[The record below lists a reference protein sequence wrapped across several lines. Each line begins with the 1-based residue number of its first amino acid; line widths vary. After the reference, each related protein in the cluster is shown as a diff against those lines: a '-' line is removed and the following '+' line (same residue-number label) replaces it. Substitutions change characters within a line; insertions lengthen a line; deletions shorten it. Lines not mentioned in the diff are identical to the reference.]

1 MNSRNKAARIGITIG
16 SVVLFAAAVLHFFAG
31 YGRGFPALATSNLEV
46 GLKAAFR
53 VVFLSVGWDWVLLGI
68 IALVAA
74 FKATAARKALV
85 LVCGLGV
92 LIEAVVGAAIMGIF
106 IGNEII
112 GVAAILIIIGGLLFE
127 NAIKPTSA

>member
-1 MNSRNKAARIGITIG
+1 MNWRNKAARILATIG
-16 SVVLFAAAVLHFFAG
+16 SVVLFASAFVHFFAG
-31 YGRGFPALATSNLEV
+31 YRTDFPALAKSNLNV
-46 GLKAAFR
+46 GLQTAFR
-53 VVFLSVGWDWVLLGI
+53 VVFLSVGWDWILLGI

-112 GVAAILIIIGGLLFE
+112 GAASILIIIGGLLFE
-127 NAIKPTSA
+127 NARI

>member
-1 MNSRNKAARIGITIG
+1 MNSRNKAARILATIG
-16 SVVLFAAAVLHFFAG
+16 SIVLFAAAVLHFFAG
-31 YGRGFPALATSNLEV
+31 FSKGFPALAVSNLEV
-46 GLKAAFR
+46 GLQRAFR
-53 VVFLSVGWDWVLLGI
+53 VVFLSVGWDWILLGI

-92 LIEAVVGAAIMGIF
+92 LIEAVVGAAMMGIF

-112 GVAAILIIIGGLLFE
+112 GAAAILIIIGGLLFE
-127 NAIKPTSA
+127 KA

>member
-1 MNSRNKAARIGITIG
+1 MNSRNKAARILATIG

-31 YGRGFPALATSNLEV
+31 YSKGFPALTASNLEV
-46 GLKAAFR
+46 GLQTAFR
-53 VVFLSVGWDWVLLGI
+53 VVFLSVAWDWILLGI

-74 FKATAARKALV
+74 FKATAARKTLL

-92 LIEAVVGAAIMGIF
+92 LIEAVVGAGIMGIF

-112 GVAAILIIIGGLLFE
+112 GAAAILIIIGGLLFE
-127 NAIKPTSA
+127 NA